1 MSYGY
6 RLAIAP
12 SDRLRE
18 FLREHVSSFEE
29 LETLLL
35 LAGTSGRAW
44 SDSEVAAA
52 LNGPVDTVTA
62 ALSSLSSV
70 DGLLTVSEQAGG
82 LRYQFSPRSAQLGE
96 IVGELA
102 ALHAEQRL
110 TLMQLMSSNALER
123 VRGAA
128 MRRLADAFRLDRPK
142 K

>member
-1 MSYGY
+1 LSYGY
-6 RLAIAP
+6 RLAVAP

-35 LAGTSGRAW
+35 LAGASGRAW

-52 LNGPVDTVTA
+52 LNGPVETVTA
-62 ALSSLSSV
+62 ALSSLSLV

-82 LRYQFSPRSAQLGE
+82 LRYQFSPRSAQLGQL
-96 IVGELA
+96 IGELA